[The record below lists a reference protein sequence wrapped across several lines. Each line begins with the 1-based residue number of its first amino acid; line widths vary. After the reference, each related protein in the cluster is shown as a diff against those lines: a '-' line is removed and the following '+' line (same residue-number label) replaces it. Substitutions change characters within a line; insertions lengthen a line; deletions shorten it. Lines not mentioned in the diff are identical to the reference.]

1 MSNEVKLSIEDSAV
15 GVIYAGGEGKRL
27 WPVST
32 KKSPK
37 QVNPTFSKE
46 TLVVDTFKRAKKIFP
61 TKKIILV
68 ITKSLYRK
76 ISRLIKLPKDNY
88 LVQPENADTA
98 AAMGLAAMHIEAKF
112 QGATAVT
119 LYSDHLISSVS
130 AYKATIKKGIN
141 IVQKQPVLLTI
152 GTKPTYPSPDFG
164 YIKLGQKMDL
174 KNLYKVSRF
183 VEKPSKE
190 KAAKMIAAK
199 KYVWNT
205 GVYIWRAE
213 TLLRI
218 FKNTALDIYKGLV
231 DLRTKIN
238 DKSYEAGLE
247 QWYDKVRRESFDR
260 AISEETK
267 KLLVLVSDYNWKDV
281 GNWKTVY
288 NLAKKDKNGHA
299 LIEGENSRIISIN
312 AGNCLIIPK
321 QKVISLIGVQDLIV
335 VQTKNELL
343 ICDINQSHKVKKA
356 AKIIEG

>member
-1 MSNEVKLSIEDSAV
+1 MTQLEAALKNKITPEMKIVARKENLSVE
-15 GVIYAGGEGKRL
+15 
-27 WPVST
+27 
-32 KKSPK
+32 
-37 QVNPTFSKE
+37 
-46 TLVVDTFKRAKKIFP
+46 
-61 TKKIILV
+61 
-68 ITKSLYRK
+68 
-76 ISRLIKLPKDNY
+76 
-88 LVQPENADTA
+88 
-98 AAMGLAAMHIEAKF
+98 
-112 QGATAVT
+112 
-119 LYSDHLISSVS
+119 
-130 AYKATIKKGIN
+130 
-141 IVQKQPVLLTI
+141 
-152 GTKPTYPSPDFG
+152 
-164 YIKLGQKMDL
+164 YIKEGIKSGEIIIP
-174 KNLYKVSRF
+174 KNINHKIRN
-183 VEKPSKE
+183 
-190 KAAKMIAAK
+190 IC
-199 KYVWNT
+199 
-205 GVYIWRAE
+205 GIG
-213 TLLRI
+213 
-218 FKNTALDIYKGLV
+218 KG
-231 DLRTKIN
+231 LRTKIN